1 MRFIVMSQINPFT
14 GAVAQSPQVQ
24 RTQAAEKDRHVRRT
38 QDAAKATALST
49 DQFEHQVESADAVA
63 SIHDDQSEHPPKQRN
78 SEKRKSEDAKTQAD
92 EAEPA
97 PRLDITG

>member
-1 MRFIVMSQINPFT
+1 MTQINPFT

-24 RTQAAEKDRHVRRT
+24 RAQAAEKDRHVRRT
-38 QDAAKATALST
+38 QDAAKATAVAT
-49 DQFEHQVESADAVA
+49 DQFEHQVESTDAVT
-63 SIHDDQSEHPPKQRN
+63 SIHDDQSEHPPKQRKPD
-78 SEKRKSEDAKTQAD
+78 KRKAQDAKARAG

>member
-1 MRFIVMSQINPFT
+1 MSQINPFT

-24 RTQAAEKDRHVRRT
+24 RAQAAEKDRHVRRT

-49 DQFEHQVESADAVA
+49 DQFEHQVESADAITP
-63 SIHDDQSEHPPKQRN
+63 IHDEQSEHPPKQR
-78 SEKRKSEDAKTQAD
+78 KSGKPKPRDPKALEDGEQ
-92 EAEPA
+92 PA

>member
-1 MRFIVMSQINPFT
+1 MTQINPFT

-24 RTQAAEKDRHVRRT
+24 RAQAAEKDRHVRRT

-49 DQFEHQVESADAVA
+49 DQFEHQVESADALGA
-63 SIHDDQSEHPPKQRN
+63 IHDDQSEHPPKQR
-78 SEKRKSEDAKTQAD
+78 KSKKPKPQNNGGVVTDDVET
-92 EAEPA
+92 